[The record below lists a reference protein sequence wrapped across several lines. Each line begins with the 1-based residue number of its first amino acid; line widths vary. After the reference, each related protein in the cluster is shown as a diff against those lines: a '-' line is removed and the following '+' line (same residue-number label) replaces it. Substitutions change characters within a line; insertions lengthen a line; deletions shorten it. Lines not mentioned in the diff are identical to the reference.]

1 MSRRDRRTPTE
12 GLHAPTQHGHKAQ
25 QLLAWVQARG
35 PSPGLQGD
43 GPVQKTT
50 APALRPRGLGA
61 ELHQHHPSGKR
72 GPLVKATKRGCW
84 SARNSKAPSPAP
96 SACTVRASRKH
107 SEGSAAPPVKPSCG
121 SRQLQPHHTQGP
133 HTETCCNPASGPR
146 PTPQGLF
153 APTGLPPPP
162 EHNNPSVPRPPGEL
176 TPGLRSAPLSPQA
189 QPVLR
194 GEAAGKQP
202 RSLSRPI
209 TRLHGTPSVSE
220 EGLPVPAVPAAR
232 G

>member
-84 SARNSKAPSPAP
+84 SARNSKAPSPSTWSHRP
-96 SACTVRASRKH
+96 RRA
-107 SEGSAAPPVKPSCG
+107 
-121 SRQLQPHHTQGP
+121 
-133 HTETCCNPASGPR
+133 
-146 PTPQGLF
+146 GL
-153 APTGLPPPP
+153 LPPPATTLC
-162 EHNNPSVPRPPGEL
+162 PSFPAPTQIFNMSPREIPFCLPGAQVQH
-176 TPGLRSAPLSPQA
+176 PHWAAPVGKSQTLLSPRFLFVTWEQ
-189 QPVLR
+189 
-194 GEAAGKQP
+194 K
-202 RSLSRPI
+202 
-209 TRLHGTPSVSE
+209 
-220 EGLPVPAVPAAR
+220 
-232 G
+232 